1 MLRQDLALPGGA
13 ALRCHAAAAAAPGG
27 AAAAAPRLG
36 MELRLPT
43 PEGTLKLK
51 WRS

>member
-27 AAAAAPRLG
+27 AAARLG
-36 MELRLPT
+36 VELRLPT